1 MAMSK
6 QLAAL
11 YAGEI
16 GWREF
21 ETRTRTDFR
30 VMALYLRRGRAL
42 PPSVDTEDV
51 RQELM
56 IAACRQIESWRPDGG
71 QPLDKWVVQ
80 GAMLRTRAWMRA
92 QRYLPADEL
101 RHDCSTMRLSEADRV
116 LEAKEHYARLLETA
130 NAREHYFARA
140 FVQAGGSSRKALEI
154 LRADVRARV
163 ACRLDCDDCREMD
176 RIRTTLKQAVGL

>member
-80 GAMLRTRAWMRA
+80 GAMLRTRAWMRD
-92 QRYLPADEL
+92 QRHTPADE
-101 RHDCSTMRLSEADRV
+101 CSDRSHATPATADRV
-116 LEAKEHYARLLETA
+116 LEAKQHYARLLETA
-130 NAREHYFARA
+130 NAREHYFAKA